1 MTTHAIML
9 SMNLKLFP
17 LVLALSFIA
26 VFCFSGLASDKEL
39 QTIEG
44 QIFCVEQDDEGKVN
58 SLVRY
63 ANCKGVLLVID
74 KNGKPYTLSGPKQEI
89 QRLANNPQRIKRIT
103 GNINGNSR
111 AWLFSLSSLEPLKP
125 QKTEEMTIE
134 GDIVCLIPTPDGE
147 KVLAVISIEPC
158 SELEPHAHAI
168 KTPEGTIY
176 SIQGPEEKIIEI
188 EKSPHSKNVSL
199 SGTVKKT
206 DSGSILIIE

>member
-1 MTTHAIML
+1 
-9 SMNLKLFP
+9 MNLKL
-17 LVLALSFIA
+17 LSLLLALSFIP
-26 VFCFSGLASDKEL
+26 VFSYFGFASDIEQ

-63 ANCKGVLLVID
+63 ANCKGVLLVVD

-89 QRLANNPQRIKRIT
+89 QRLANNPERIKRIT
-103 GNINGNSR
+103 GNISGNSR

-134 GDIVCLIPTPDGE
+134 GDIVCLLPTPDGE
-147 KVLAVISIEPC
+147 KVLAVISTQPC
-158 SELEPHAHAI
+158 NENEPHAHAI

-176 SIQGPEEKIIEI
+176 SIQGPEEKIVEI
-188 EKSPHSKNVSL
+188 EKSSNRKNVSL
-199 SGTVKKT
+199 SGTVKET
-206 DSGSILIIE
+206 DSGSILIIK